1 MPEMTLRDAM
11 FSLRAMRR
19 LRVDPVPEEDLRF
32 LIEAA
37 TQAPNGENQQNWRF
51 VVVQDADQR
60 RRIGEAYQ
68 ELAANSVR
76 PVVDGEAGEDFPES
90 ELFIYRNAW
99 RLAQRIGDAPALIF
113 FCVKGPIP
121 DDRAWGATYYGSIFP
136 AAQNLMLAA
145 RSRGLGSVLTT
156 LHLLDEKPFREILAL
171 PEGVNTI
178 ALIPVG
184 YPEGKFGPPLRDPAP
199 SVTHWDRWN
208 DESPSG
214 LR

>member
-11 FSLRAMRR
+11 FSLRSMRR
-19 LRVDPVPEEDLRF
+19 LKSDPVPEEDLRF

-37 TQAPNGENQQNWRF
+37 TQAPNGENQQSWRF

-68 ELAANSVR
+68 ELAATSVR
-76 PVVDGEAGEDFPES
+76 PVVDGEAGENLPES
-90 ELFIYRNAW
+90 ERFIYGNAW

-113 FCVKGPIP
+113 LCVKGPVP

-199 SVTHWDRWN
+199 TVTHWDRWN

-214 LR
+214 HS

>member
-19 LRVDPVPEEDLRF
+19 LKSDPVPEEDLRF

-68 ELAANSVR
+68 ELAATSVR
-76 PVVDGEAGEDFPES
+76 PVVDGETGENLPES
-90 ELFIYRNAW
+90 ERFIYGNAW

-113 FCVKGPIP
+113 FCVKGPVP

-156 LHLLDEKPFREILAL
+156 LHLLDEKPFREILNL
-171 PEGVNTI
+171 PEDVNTL
-178 ALIPVG
+178 AMIPVG
-184 YPEGKFGPPLRDPAP
+184 YPEGKFGPPLREPAAT
-199 SVTHWDRWN
+199 VTHWDRWN
-208 DESPSG
+208 DEESEK
-214 LR
+214 RQ

>member
-19 LRVDPVPEEDLRF
+19 LRPDPVPEEDLRF

-76 PVVDGEAGEDFPES
+76 PVVDGESGGNLPES
-90 ELFIYRNAW
+90 ERFIYGNAW

-184 YPEGKFGPPLRDPAP
+184 YPEGKFGPPLRDPAS

-208 DESPSG
+208 DESPSN
-214 LR
+214 LS